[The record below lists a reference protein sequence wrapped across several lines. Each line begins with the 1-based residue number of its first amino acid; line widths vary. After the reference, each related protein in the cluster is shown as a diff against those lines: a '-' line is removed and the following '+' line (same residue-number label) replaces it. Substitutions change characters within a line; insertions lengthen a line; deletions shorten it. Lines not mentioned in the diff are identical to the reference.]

1 MAARTL
7 LLTAIVSSAVANV
20 AASISLRGNTTALV
34 MRSNATA
41 PMTQKVTVEGT
52 EVYGSG
58 SGHGLINKCTAFSV
72 EVVNSHRSPHLEV
85 CGTGTKVTVYL
96 RNRCEGYYQYTHEIG
111 VCDSKKPSNTCDS
124 ASPETQKWLR
134 AAQSYKITDC

>member
-1 MAARTL
+1 MASRIL
-7 LLTAIVSSAVANV
+7 LLTIAGSAIASAAANM
-20 AASISLRGNTTALV
+20 SLRGNTTALV
-34 MRSNATA
+34 TRGNATA

-52 EVYGSG
+52 EVYGPG
-58 SGHGLINKCTAFSV
+58 SGHGLINVCTSFSAA
-72 EVVNSHRSPHLEV
+72 VVNSHRSPHMEV

-111 VCDSKKPSNTCDS
+111 VCDSKKPGNSCDS